1 MTLARPTNAP
11 AAYSQDGLGYEAIV
25 HARYYVPDHIAVWFV
40 TEYDSKYDE
49 IFGWAEIIPGCGE
62 LGYTSLAEL
71 EASGL
76 AVFDTKWQ
84 PTTLREA
91 MQKRAEALD
100 AEDAKVLS

>member
-11 AAYSQDGLGYEAIV
+11 AAYSQDGLGYDAIV
-25 HARYYVPDHIAVWFV
+25 HARYYVPGHIAVWFV
-40 TEYDSKYDE
+40 TEYDADYDE

-76 AVFDTKWQ
+76 AVFDTEWQ
-84 PTTLREA
+84 PATLSEAVGKRAYALEA
-91 MQKRAEALD
+91 MYREVS
-100 AEDAKVLS
+100 E